1 LIEEFGMDADK
12 TTSLDERVRKLL
24 AESFQISPEEI
35 SQDLKFGDI
44 PEWDSLG
51 HMEVMM
57 RLEEQFGMEVSTEGI
72 AELVSVQ
79 AICRYLAEA
88 KDA

>member
-1 LIEEFGMDADK
+1 
-12 TTSLDERVRKLL
+12 
-24 AESFQISPEEI
+24 
-35 SQDLKFGDI
+35 LKFGDI

-57 RLEEQFGMEVSTEGI
+57 RLEEQFGVEVSTEGI
-72 AELVSVQ
+72 AELVSVE

-88 KDA
+88 NDA